1 MNPGPILFCSDPHGH
16 QHDNI
21 DSSAQWDARGFQSFG
36 VGLRGVMALD
46 AQTQVPVQ
54 LRTVVAGMLD

>member
-1 MNPGPILFCSDPHGH
+1 
-16 QHDNI
+16 
-21 DSSAQWDARGFQSFG
+21 